1 MPKKDSMAELH
12 KKALYLEYF
21 TIGYNILEGVFSILA
36 GYLAS
41 SIALIGFGLDSGIE
55 SISGAVLIWRLTRH
69 GRVSEEE
76 EERVEKRAVRFVGVS
91 FFILGAYILFE
102 SLRKLYSHEHPEPSL
117 FGIIIAVLSVVIM
130 PLLSYSKYRTAK
142 KIRSRS
148 LEADSRQTLVCSLLS
163 VALIIGLGLNYLYGL
178 WWADPVAA
186 LVIVAFIVREGYE
199 ALFEEKACG
208 C

>member
-1 MPKKDSMAELH
+1 MPQKDSMAELH

-21 TIGYNILEGVFSILA
+21 TVGYNILEGVFSILA

-55 SISGAVLIWRLTRH
+55 SLSGAVLIWRLSLH
-69 GRVSEEE
+69 GRITACE
-76 EERVEKRAVRFVGVS
+76 EERVEKKAIRFVGVS
-91 FFILGAYILFE
+91 FFVLGAYVLFE
-102 SLRKLYSHEHPEPSL
+102 SARKLYLHEHPEPSL
-117 FGIIIAVLSVVIM
+117 FGIIIAVLSMIIM
-130 PLLSYSKYRTAK
+130 PALSLSKR
-142 KIRSRS
+142 KIAREIGSMS
-148 LEADSRQTLVCSLLS
+148 LEADSRQTLICSLLS
-163 VALIIGLGLNYLYGL
+163 VALIIGLGLNYLFGI

-186 LVIVAFIVREGYE
+186 LVIVVFIIREGYE

>member
-1 MPKKDSMAELH
+1 MAELH

-21 TIGYNILEGVFSILA
+21 TVGYNILEGVFSILA

-55 SISGAVLIWRLTRH
+55 SLSGAVLIWRLSLH
-69 GRVSEEE
+69 GKITECE
-76 EERVEKRAVRFVGVS
+76 EERVEKKAVRFVGVS
-91 FFILGAYILFE
+91 FFVLGAYVLFE
-102 SLRKLYSHEHPEPSL
+102 SARKLYLHEHPEPSL
-117 FGIIIAVLSVVIM
+117 FGIIIAVLSIIIM
-130 PLLSYSKYRTAK
+130 PALSYSKM
-142 KIRSRS
+142 KIAREIGSRS
-148 LEADSRQTLVCSLLS
+148 LEADSRQTLICSLLS
-163 VALIIGLGLNYLYGL
+163 VALIIGLGLNYLFGI